1 MTKNK
6 ELLYPKVN
14 GMELDGQGGYYSRH
28 VFAMTHEGLHSKSDI
43 AKQLG
48 ARDLLIDQL
57 EAKLAKVEDSF
68 VYG

>member
-1 MTKNK
+1 
-6 ELLYPKVN
+6 
-14 GMELDGQGGYYSRH
+14 MELDGQGGYYSRH